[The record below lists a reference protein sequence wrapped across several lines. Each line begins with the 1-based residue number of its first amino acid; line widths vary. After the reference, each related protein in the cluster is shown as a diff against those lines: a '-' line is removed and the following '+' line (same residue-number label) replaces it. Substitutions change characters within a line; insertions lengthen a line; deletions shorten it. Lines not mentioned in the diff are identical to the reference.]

1 MDSIYSPS
9 TKNKIFGSDK
19 PQNMTLL
26 SQKMQGY
33 QVSLDHSK
41 IDFIVGDNTQFG
53 EIVAINKL
61 FWVKSCLVGGV
72 WRNERDLIPVESK
85 VIAKQVN
92 KVNFVV
98 GLVMSI
104 IK

>member
-19 PQNMTLL
+19 PLNTTFWSQNM
-26 SQKMQGY
+26 KGY
-33 QVSLDHSK
+33 QASLDNSK
-41 IDFIVGDNTQFG
+41 IDFVVGDNTQYG
-53 EIVAINKL
+53 KIVAINKL
-61 FWVKSCLVGGV
+61 FWVKSCLVNNV
-72 WRNERDLIPVESK
+72 WRDERDLIPVETK
-85 VIAKQVN
+85 IEIKPVN

-98 GLVMSI
+98 GLVVSI

>member
-1 MDSIYSPS
+1 MSTIYSPS
-9 TKNKIFGSDK
+9 TVSKVFGSDK

-33 QVSLDHSK
+33 KSTLDHSK
-41 IDFIVGDNTQFG
+41 INFEVGDSCQFG
-53 EIVAINKL
+53 KIVAINKM
-61 FWVKSCLVGGV
+61 FWVKSCLVNNV
-72 WRNERDLIPVESK
+72 WRDERDLIPVEIK
-85 VIAKQVN
+85 VQIKPVS